1 MFLLQVPSYCVL
13 QIPAAASIPE
23 AARKVT
29 KEVANLGFGS
39 LAADHPHCAA
49 LVRHTNDF
57 GILPLLYLQYVIIW
71 NTVKGLLSPL
81 HKTDRPGHDPATR
94 TDT

>member
-1 MFLLQVPSYCVL
+1 M
-13 QIPAAASIPE
+13 
-23 AARKVT
+23 T

-81 HKTDRPGHDPATR
+81 CKTDRPGHDPATR
-94 TDT
+94 TDTSLYSASQHHSIDLFAADQEGHVIWNY